1 MATQETFLERMKPVL
16 DAMPEGPD
24 KEKLLALVESQDTVE
39 RTDVPPKDRARALR
53 RLTQID
59 STVNASDRTPGHGR
73 GRVRDQGRP
82 A

>member
-1 MATQETFLERMKPVL
+1 MTHTTFLERMQSVL

-24 KEKLLALVESQDTVE
+24 KDKLRALIESQDTVE
-39 RTDVPPKDRARALR
+39 RTDVSPRERARAMR

-59 STVNASDRTPGHGR
+59 SGVSTGNGAPGHGL
-73 GRVRDQGRP
+73 GRGRP

>member
-1 MATQETFLERMKPVL
+1 MATQDTFLERMQPVL

-24 KEKLLALVESQDTVE
+24 KEKLLALIESQDTVE
-39 RTDVPPKDRARALR
+39 RPDVPPKDRARALR

-59 STVNASDRTPGHGR
+59 STTNTSDRTPGHGR
-73 GRVRDQGRP
+73 GQVRGQGRP

>member
-1 MATQETFLERMKPVL
+1 MATQETFLERMQPVL

-24 KEKLLALVESQDTVE
+24 KEKLLALIELQDTVE
-39 RTDVPPKDRARALR
+39 RPDVPPKDRARALR

-59 STVNASDRTPGHGR
+59 STTNTSDRTPGHGR
-73 GRVRDQGRP
+73 SRVSTQVRP

>member
-1 MATQETFLERMKPVL
+1 MATQETFLERMQPVL
-16 DAMPEGPD
+16 DGMPEGPD
-24 KEKLLALVESQDTVE
+24 KEKLLALIESQDTVE

-59 STVNASDRTPGHGR
+59 STTNTADRNLGHGR
-73 GRVRDQGRP
+73 GRGRP

>member
-1 MATQETFLERMKPVL
+1 MTQNTFLGRMQPVL
-16 DAMPEGPD
+16 DAMPASPD
-24 KEKLLALVESQDTVE
+24 KEKLLALIESQDTVE

-59 STVNASDRTPGHGR
+59 SASNAAGRTDGHGHGR
-73 GRVRDQGRP
+73 GQGRP

>member
-1 MATQETFLERMKPVL
+1 MATQETFLERMQPVL

-24 KEKLLALVESQDTVE
+24 KEKLLALIESQDTVE
-39 RTDVPPKDRARALR
+39 RPDVPPKDRARALR

-59 STVNASDRTPGHGR
+59 STTNTSDRNSGHGR
-73 GRVRDQGRP
+73 SRVRDQGRP

>member
-1 MATQETFLERMKPVL
+1 MAQDTFLARMQPVL

-24 KEKLLALVESQDTVE
+24 KDKLLALIESQDTLE
-39 RTDVPPKDRARALR
+39 RADTSPKDRARAMR

-59 STVNASDRTPGHGR
+59 STTNSNDRTPGHGR

>member
-1 MATQETFLERMKPVL
+1 MTFPLKALTR
-16 DAMPEGPD
+16 
-24 KEKLLALVESQDTVE
+24 LLALALIESQDTVE

-73 GRVRDQGRP
+73 GRGRP

>member
-1 MATQETFLERMKPVL
+1 MATQETFLERMQPVL

-24 KEKLLALVESQDTVE
+24 KEKLLALIESQDTVE

-59 STVNASDRTPGHGR
+59 STTTTNAFAPKRC
-73 GRVRDQGRP
+73 Q
-82 A
+82 

>member
-1 MATQETFLERMKPVL
+1 MTHTTFLERMQSVL

-24 KEKLLALVESQDTVE
+24 KDKLRALIESQDTVE
-39 RTDVPPKDRARALR
+39 RTDVSPRERARAMR

-59 STVNASDRTPGHGR
+59 GTSNATGRKAGHGQGR
-73 GRVRDQGRP
+73 GRGRP

>member
-1 MATQETFLERMKPVL
+1 MTTQETFLERMQPVL
-16 DAMPEGPD
+16 DTMPEGPD
-24 KEKLLALVESQDTVE
+24 KEKLLALIESQDTVE

-59 STVNASDRTPGHGR
+59 SATSAVDRSSGHGR
-73 GRVRDQGRP
+73 GRGRP

>member
-1 MATQETFLERMKPVL
+1 MTQNTFLGRMQPVL
-16 DAMPEGPD
+16 DAMPASPD
-24 KEKLLALVESQDTVE
+24 KEKLLALIESQDTVE

-59 STVNASDRTPGHGR
+59 STTNTSDRTPGHGR
-73 GRVRDQGRP
+73 GQVRGQGRP

>member
-1 MATQETFLERMKPVL
+1 MATQETILERMQPVL

-24 KEKLLALVESQDTVE
+24 KEKLLALIESQDTVE
-39 RTDVPPKDRARALR
+39 RTDVPPKDRARAMR

-59 STVNASDRTPGHGR
+59 STTNTNDRTPGHGR
-73 GRVRDQGRP
+73 GRVRGQGQP

>member
-1 MATQETFLERMKPVL
+1 MAHDTFLARMQPVL

-24 KEKLLALVESQDTVE
+24 KDKLLALIESQDTLE
-39 RTDVPPKDRARALR
+39 RDDASPKDRARAMR

-59 STVNASDRTPGHGR
+59 RVAGSKTANPTGR
-73 GRVRDQGRP
+73 GRPRK

>member
-1 MATQETFLERMKPVL
+1 MATQETFLERMQPVL

-24 KEKLLALVESQDTVE
+24 KEKLLALIESQDTVE
-39 RTDVPPKDRARALR
+39 RPDVPPKDRARALR

-59 STVNASDRTPGHGR
+59 STTNTNDRTPGHGR
-73 GRVRDQGRP
+73 GRASSQGRP

>member
-1 MATQETFLERMKPVL
+1 MATQETFLERMQPVL

-24 KEKLLALVESQDTVE
+24 KEKLLALIESQDTVE
-39 RTDVPPKDRARALR
+39 RPDVPPKDRARALR

-59 STVNASDRTPGHGR
+59 STTNTSDRTPGQGR
-73 GRVRDQGRP
+73 SQVRGQGRP

>member
-1 MATQETFLERMKPVL
+1 MAKQETFLERMQPVL

-24 KEKLLALVESQDTVE
+24 KEKLLALIESQDTVE
-39 RTDVPPKDRARALR
+39 RTDVPPKDRARAMR

-59 STVNASDRTPGHGR
+59 SITTASDHTAGHGR
-73 GRVRDQGRP
+73 GRGRP